1 MTRSGP
7 NGVLDRGCAA
17 RQAAALAHGR
27 PREREVVV
35 ISCEVGDDFAA
46 LLERAIERS
55 GRAREV
61 RQLVAG
67 PTQQIREYGRTK
79 TMTETKAAGRWLA
92 ALLRAGIVLSRSSVE
107 TGDQTFHA
115 KRLSQEA

>member
-1 MTRSGP
+1 MH
-7 NGVLDRGCAA
+7 RGCAA

-27 PREREVVV
+27 PRERKVVV

-61 RQLVAG
+61 RQLVAA
-67 PTQQIREYGRTK
+67 PTQQIREYGENQDDDRDK
-79 TMTETKAAGRWLA
+79 GGGRWA
-92 ALLRAGIVLSRSSVE
+92 SS
-107 TGDQTFHA
+107 A
-115 KRLSQEA
+115 IARLKLCVPKVTVTRK